1 MRAGH
6 LFWERGREYLSFLEL
21 VSIYFVMEKGSR
33 DDNRKV
39 GNFFWLIS
47 SVILDSLLFSC
58 LMNLE
63 VLVSRIVDYFLLLI

>member
-6 LFWERGREYLSFLEL
+6 LFWGRREYLSFLEL
-21 VSIYFVMEKGSR
+21 VSIYFVTEKGSR

-63 VLVSRIVDYFLLLI
+63 VLVSRIVDYFPLLI